1 MLIVVVHFEIVLYNE
16 GSGRDLVVS
25 VLDSGLW
32 GGGCK
37 PHPRHDSLLKPR
49 QFHLPQFASVLSA
62 LNESKHCWE
71 GTCDGLASCPGE
83 SV

>member
-16 GSGRDLVVS
+16 GSGRNLVVS

-37 PHPRHDSLLKPR
+37 PP
-49 QFHLPQFASVLSA
+49 PQAWFAVEA
-62 LNESKHCWE
+62 
-71 GTCDGLASCPGE
+71 
-83 SV
+83 